1 MRSLVRPLLTVLL
14 LTFGAGAPARAQ
26 RAASSGSSSTG
37 AAAGDSARAHAA
49 QPSGT
54 RWYDRITLRGY
65 AQVRY
70 NRLFESNPRLVCMQC
85 DRSLGQNSGIFLRR
99 ARVSIVA
106 QVSGRVQVVLQP
118 DFTAE
123 AGEANGM
130 AQVRDAYAEI
140 AFDRDQA
147 TRVRLG
153 QTNVP
158 FGFENLV
165 SSAKRLPFDRS
176 DALNSAAP
184 TERDMG
190 LFLLWT
196 PRAARERYQTL
207 AAGLDKG
214 TGDLGVVSLA
224 AYDGQTANRP
234 EQNNNLHTAARLA
247 YPFAVGGQIVEG
259 VLNGYV
265 GRYVVTPA
273 QRTAGGNGPREF
285 ADRRVGAALVLHPRP
300 LGLQAEWN
308 VGTGPEADP
317 DTRTIREHRLS
328 GGYVQ
333 AMLHTRALGR
343 PVTPYARAQ
352 RYDGAKKFETD
363 ARRHRVRELEVGAEW
378 LATPDVEL
386 TAAFMVAE
394 RETADFAT
402 PDNLQRGR
410 RVRLQAQIAF

>member
-1 MRSLVRPLLTVLL
+1 MRSSFRPLVTLLL
-14 LTFGAGAPARAQ
+14 LTFGAAAPAGAQ
-26 RAASSGSSSTG
+26 RAASSSGSTG
-37 AAAGDSARAHAA
+37 TAAGDSAPAPVT
-49 QPSGT
+49 QPSST
-54 RWYDRITLRGY
+54 RWYDRVTLRGY

-70 NRLFESNPRLVCMQC
+70 NRLFESNPRLVCTQC
-85 DRSLGQNSGIFLRR
+85 DRSLGQNNGIALRR

-106 QVSGRVQVVLQP
+106 QVSDRVRVVLQP

-123 AGEANGM
+123 AGEASGM

-140 AFDRDQA
+140 AFDGSHA

-165 SSAKRLPFDRS
+165 SSAKRLPFDRA
-176 DALNSAAP
+176 DPLNSAAP

-190 LFLLWT
+190 IFLLWT
-196 PRAARERYQTL
+196 PRAARARYQTL
-207 AAGLDKG
+207 TAGLDKG
-214 TGDLGVVSLA
+214 TGDFGVVSLA
-224 AYDGQTANRP
+224 AYGGQTANRP
-234 EQNNNLHTAARLA
+234 EQNDNLHTAARLA
-247 YPFAVGGQIVEG
+247 YPFSVGGQIVEG
-259 VLNGYV
+259 VLNGYA

-273 QRTAGGNGPREF
+273 QRTAGGNDPLEF

-317 DTRTIREHRLS
+317 DTRTIRQHRLS

-343 PVTPYARAQ
+343 AVTPYARAQ

-378 LATPDVEL
+378 LATPDVEV
-386 TAAFMVAE
+386 TAAFMAGE
-394 RETADFAT
+394 RETADFVN
-402 PDNLQRGR
+402 PDDLQRGR